1 MALTTIKNLDLT
13 SSVTG
18 TLPAANGGTGTTSYS
33 PGKIGQVAS
42 TVFNT
47 ETSTSSTS
55 WSTTGHSV
63 TITPVATSS
72 KILIIFNMSDG
83 YVNSGNYNLE
93 VRPYSSIGGAT
104 AAQASSQTPFR
115 IRYNVW
121 TGGAGYNFL
130 YSPNTTSS
138 VQILNYF
145 KVNNTGTVYYHNETS
160 KACSLTVMEVQFNQ
174 QPILIQ
180 K

>member
-1 MALTTIKNLDLT
+1 MALSKIDVSKMI
-13 SSVTG
+13 TG
-18 TLPAANGGTGTTSYS
+18 TLAAGNGGTGTTSYT

-63 TITPVATSS
+63 TITPVAASS

-104 AAQASSQTPFR
+104 AAQASAKTLLR

-130 YSPNTTSS
+130 YSPNTTSA
-138 VQILNYF
+138 VVITNYF
-145 KVNNTGTVYYHNETS
+145 KASSTGEVYYHNETA
-160 KACSLTVMEVQFNQ
+160 KGATMTLMEV
-174 QPILIQ
+174 LA
-180 K
+180 

>member
-1 MALTTIKNLDLT
+1 
-13 SSVTG
+13 
-18 TLPAANGGTGTTSYS
+18 
-33 PGKIGQVAS
+33 
-42 TVFNT
+42 
-47 ETSTSSTS
+47 
-55 WSTTGHSV
+55 
-63 TITPVATSS
+63 
-72 KILIIFNMSDG
+72 MSDG

-160 KACSLTVMEVQFNQ
+160 KACSLTVMEV
-174 QPILIQ
+174 LA
-180 K
+180 